1 MAVENLQGELQ
12 RVRKTLDLQE
22 SLVNGCDQELS
33 HCSGGRVSLSFH
45 YYRLDNRT
53 DIDSHGFRL
62 GLGTNS
68 PPQFG
73 QTLFISAAH
82 CSQKVHSYEQIT
94 AMPFGSS
101 S

>member
-1 MAVENLQGELQ
+1 MAAIRNYHTAPVAEFRYL
-12 RVRKTLDLQE
+12 
-22 SLVNGCDQELS
+22 
-33 HCSGGRVSLSFH
+33 FH

-53 DIDSHGFRL
+53 DINSHGFRL

-73 QTLFISAAH
+73 QILFISPAH
-82 CSQKVHSYEQIT
+82 FPQKVHSYEQIT